1 MLRRLALRARVTV
14 DRVGAAL
21 IGLLRG
27 LWQWARI
34 LERTFIAV
42 FVVAALLFLL
52 FVYANTIPLP
62 SPEATYW
69 LQVLTGNWDSTLRT
83 GVSRFSYWLGVIAA
97 VGLSLGPISLILT
110 WLYKLIRA
118 QRKSDVKI
126 VHAFD
131 MKDATIKDELY
142 AALQKIMSQAEVE
155 KLSPVI
161 EAAFING
168 SEIWANKHLPDV
180 LGKDVARRFVA
191 MTQRTAVGPDSD

>member
-1 MLRRLALRARVTV
+1 
-14 DRVGAAL
+14 
-21 IGLLRG
+21 
-27 LWQWARI
+27 
-34 LERTFIAV
+34 
-42 FVVAALLFLL
+42 
-52 FVYANTIPLP
+52 
-62 SPEATYW
+62 
-69 LQVLTGNWDSTLRT
+69 
-83 GVSRFSYWLGVIAA
+83 
-97 VGLSLGPISLILT
+97 
-110 WLYKLIRA
+110 
-118 QRKSDVKI
+118 VKI